1 MVVLRSAH
9 SKRELVETKQK
20 LGVEQGKQAELR
32 AMNEQQILSVLR
44 QFQARQ
50 ETQLALL
57 QREVAL
63 THMATTNAKV
73 AT

>member
-9 SKRELVETKQK
+9 SKSELVETKQK

-63 THMATTNAKV
+63 THMATKNAKV